1 MAFFLQRIIGRG
13 RAEHL
18 YFIRVYL
25 KGLFIVRRQNEFARY
40 EQAGADV
47 LLCDL
52 VVIRQF
58 AAVENDLAA
67 FEERAVVEFYKT
79 ESLAVADGARP
90 ASDGDLLIRERFGTG
105 KISFNLVFFICSTC
119 FSIYI

>member
-105 KISFNLVFFICSTC
+105 KNLF
-119 FSIYI
+119 